1 MKLAFVLLGAS
12 GCGKDWTYSQLKDKY
27 TDVSFRNI
35 KVSEPVKRELNIT
48 EDDKSAP
55 CAFIPDITYL
65 DILITLYEGKKAYSP
80 FKEACNKALVET
92 INKSTEDVLVF
103 TDVRNTEELQ
113 LVKETCCDRK
123 LYVYFCLDKRNNKE
137 PKASDRDLT
146 SIPMSLF
153 DALVDDSYALL
164 DRVSGIIDYHRKI
177 DFMQKD
183 AMIAT
188 GFTNYA
194 QSLIC
199 LNESAFEKESDRM
212 SFVAG
217 LLEELLE
224 YQEDRILEE
233 LGDVAAYLVL
243 CGTLCGVTVTPEIVS
258 RALRLNTEFD
268 LLTVAKQ
275 LKRAVR
281 GDYDFVGLT
290 YSPNSFFV
298 QVLNFIVDE
307 CQYFADLNGTTK
319 EAILKLVLDGN
330 IFKLQE
336 RQNKGT
342 FTKRD

>member
-199 LNESAFEKESDRM
+199 LNESAFEKES
-212 SFVAG
+212 
-217 LLEELLE
+217 
-224 YQEDRILEE
+224 
-233 LGDVAAYLVL
+233 GDVAAYLVL